1 MEKKLLTNGNAFKR
15 TDGRWCGVVWYM
27 DESGERKR
35 KSFSGTTKQE
45 VNKKM
50 TEYIAEFDKMIEA
63 SDESKKTLQDS
74 MQNWL
79 QVFKY
84 PSVERTTY
92 DRLECTAKN
101 QIYAILGN
109 KVVGNIKSADIK
121 NLLNHWMNEGYAY
134 TTVKKVYVIL
144 NEYFR
149 YLTQQE
155 LIQKNPM
162 QSAPMIKKANFLA
175 AQGKENLPTNE
186 TVTIFTPEE
195 IAKLKEEASKQYAT
209 GKKLYKQAGAIF
221 LMLNTG
227 LRTGEVLGLLNSDI
241 DLENRVLH
249 VQRGVKQRN
258 VRDGYEQV
266 GPKTEMVVGKLKSAS
281 SKRDVP
287 LNDTAIQAIKEMREE
302 IYLGEDF
309 PLIPDTNGNFLK
321 PERFRRRYYRLLD
334 GAGVEHRGLHSLRHT
349 FATNL
354 VNGVKQPDGTILSLT
369 PKQVADIL
377 GHSTSQITE
386 MYYVKKDTTRLNG
399 LTDAFSI

>member
-1 MEKKLLTNGNAFKR
+1 MQKKLLTNGNAFKR

-50 TEYIAEFDKMIEA
+50 TEYIAEFDKMVEA
-63 SDESKKTLQDS
+63 SDESKKTLRES

-101 QIYAILGN
+101 QIYAILGD
-109 KVVGNIKSADIK
+109 KIVGDIK
-121 NLLNHWMNEGYAY
+121 ASDIKQLLNHWMSKDYAY
-134 TTVKKVYVIL
+134 TTVKKVYTIL
-144 NEYFR
+144 GEYFR
-149 YLTQQE
+149 YLMQQE

-162 QSAPMIKKANFLA
+162 QSAPMIKKANFMA

-309 PLIPDTNGNFLK
+309 PLIPDINGNFLK

-354 VNGVKQPDGTILSLT
+354 VNGVKQPDGTIISLT

-386 MYYVKKDTTRLNG
+386 MYYVKKDNTRLNG